1 MGTSVCLLTNVHH
14 PLDQRIFY
22 KQALSLAQAG
32 HRVVVIGPGPAELA
46 GCRDGVEIRT
56 VPQPRSAWGRFCN
69 LGRVLWASWGV
80 RAHVYHFHDPE
91 LLPVG
96 LFLRLL
102 GKQVCYDV
110 HEYFPQVALVRAWV
124 PRWLRRPLAAL
135 VDRAERLSARWLS
148 GVVGV
153 VEEQGDRFRHRPFA
167 AVKNYPRL
175 EWFPIA
181 NGQPRTGPELIHVG
195 SLSEDRGALLLL
207 EIMRLLRQTHP
218 QVRLLTL
225 GPFHTAHL
233 ESRFRDQ
240 MRAYGLEGRV
250 ECRTT
255 TVPYQELG
263 TLIRTSRIGLIP
275 GQASPKNLTPFVP
288 TKLFEYLAC
297 GLPVVASALPS
308 IQGFYAVANWG
319 ILVDPADAAAHAHAI
334 AYLLD
339 HPEEARAKGAQGR
352 KAVETHYNWAQEEQ
366 KLLAFY
372 ANLEGTRQC

>member
-1 MGTSVCLLTNVHH
+1 MGSSVCLLTNVHH

-22 KQALSLAQAG
+22 KQALSLVRAGHCVVVVGPGQAG
-32 HRVVVIGPGPAELA
+32 LA
-46 GCRDGVEIRT
+46 GCRQGVEIRT
-56 VPQPRSAWGRFCN
+56 VPLPHSPWGRLRN
-69 LGRVLWASWGV
+69 LGRMLRVCWDV
-80 RAHVYHFHDPE
+80 RAQIYHFHDPE

-110 HEYFPQVALVRAWV
+110 HEHFPQVALVRSWV

-135 VDRAERLSARWLS
+135 VDRAERFSARWLS

-153 VEEQGDRFRHRPFA
+153 VEEQGPRFSHRPFA
-167 AVKNYPRL
+167 AIKNFPRL
-175 EWFPIA
+175 EWFPPA
-181 NGQPRTGPELIHVG
+181 NGQKRTGAELIHVG
-195 SLSEDRGALLLL
+195 SLSEDRGALFLL
-207 EIMRLLRQTHP
+207 EIMRLLGQTHP

-225 GPFHTAHL
+225 GPFHTTRT
-233 ESRFRDQ
+233 EKVFRERIQ
-240 MRAYGLEGRV
+240 AYGLDGRV

-255 TVPYQELG
+255 AVSYQDLG
-263 TLIRTSRIGLIP
+263 PLIRTSRIGLIP
-275 GQASPKNLTPFVP
+275 GQVSPKNLTPFVP

-308 IQGFYAVANWG
+308 ICGFYAAADWG
-319 ILVDPADAAAHAHAI
+319 IIVEPADATAHARAI

-339 HPEEARAKGAQGR
+339 HPEEARAKGVRGR
-352 KAVETHYNWAQEEQ
+352 VAVETRFNWAKEEQ

-372 ANLEGTRQC
+372 AHLEKVNQ